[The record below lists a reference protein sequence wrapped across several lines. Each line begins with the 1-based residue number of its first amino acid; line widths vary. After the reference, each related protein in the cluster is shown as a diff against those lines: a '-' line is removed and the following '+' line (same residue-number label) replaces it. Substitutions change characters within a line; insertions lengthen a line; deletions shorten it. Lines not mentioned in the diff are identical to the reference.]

1 VTGNVHE
8 AAVVG
13 VTPLARGVVEWRF
26 RADHE
31 LIFRPGQFL
40 SVRVG
45 EDDGGAAVMRSYSL
59 ASDPGEPE
67 FALVLKLMPGG
78 IASQWFQKLKL
89 GDQARFT
96 GPMGFFV
103 NDLQHHGDVVF
114 GATGVGIA
122 PVLPML
128 RELLAR
134 PHESGRIK
142 LYWGNRD
149 AEELFWV
156 EELRALEREHE
167 RLSIQWFLTG
177 NHQTDVVPA
186 HKGRINQSVL
196 DDLAALDKPVFYL
209 VGNGSMIRDV
219 KKSLMERGIDRKK
232 QIRNEVFFE

>member
-13 VTPLARGVVEWRF
+13 VKPLARGIVEWRF
-26 RADHE
+26 RTE
-31 LIFRPGQFL
+31 PPLTFRPGQFL

-45 EDDGGAAVMRSYSL
+45 DDSAGAAVLRSYSL
-59 ASDPGEPE
+59 ASDPGDSE
-67 FALVLKLMPGG
+67 FSMVLKLMPGG
-78 IASQWFQKLKL
+78 VASEWFKRLAV
-89 GDQARFT
+89 GDRARFT

-114 GATGVGIA
+114 GVTGVGIA

-128 RELLAR
+128 RELLGRA
-134 PHESGRIK
+134 HETGRLR

-156 EELRALEREHE
+156 PELTALAKQHPRLELR
-167 RLSIQWFLTG
+167 WFFTG
-177 NHQTDVVPA
+177 NAADAIPA
-186 HKGRINQSVL
+186 EKGRITPAVL
-196 DDLAALDKPVFYL
+196 AELPHFQAPVFYL
-209 VGNGSMIRDV
+209 VGNGRMIREL
-219 KKSLMERGIDRKK
+219 KAGLIERGVDRKK